1 MFKSEIFSER
11 LADYRCCY
19 SCIFDFVGSIFFYWI
34 PKKRAFRE
42 HDVLYK
48 YGILATKTI
57 IIPYNRVQH
66 VALHEGCFPLF
77 GQPR

>member
-1 MFKSEIFSER
+1 
-11 LADYRCCY
+11 LHL
-19 SCIFDFVGSIFFYWI
+19 
-34 PKKRAFRE
+34 E

-66 VALHEGCFPLF
+66 VALHEGFVSRYLA
-77 GQPR
+77 